1 LDVYFVG
8 DMSTYMVYTE
18 DEGWMQ
24 EELIIL
30 CERLASVLTTEEVQC
45 VSFIILIIASA
56 VSQLER
62 PIQLRVKTEM
72 GAMLNDLADQNIT
85 MEEFCVKMAPNN
97 LLAPEELQLLSG
109 SADNGIFG
117 PVSRGQA

>member
-1 LDVYFVG
+1 
-8 DMSTYMVYTE
+8 MSAYMVYTK

-24 EELIIL
+24 EELTIL

-45 VSFIILIIASA
+45 VSFIILIIAST
-56 VSQLER
+56 VSQLEH
-62 PIQLRVKTEM
+62 PIQLRVKTEV
-72 GAMLNDLADQNIT
+72 GTMLNDLADQNIT
-85 MEEFCVKMAPNN
+85 MEEFCIKMAPNN
-97 LLAPEELQLLSG
+97 LLAPEELQLLIQIG